1 MNFWW
6 VNHKQTFRQE
16 FYGKYIWSPKRKRND
31 QINPFYETMR
41 EVTPGDI
48 VFSFADGAIQGFGL
62 ARTHCYTSPRPDEF
76 GHIGQAWNEVGWRV
90 DIGFQKFADPIRPTQ
105 HIQAIGP
112 TLPER
117 YSPIRPDG
125 HGNQGVY
132 LAEVPRPMALV
143 VAQLASPELLGIIQ
157 GIQFSETAEVPL
169 PELRGIVEWEERE
182 CRRISEDDQ
191 LRDTEKQALIK
202 ARRGQGLFRQN
213 VAHVEQFCRV
223 TRVDRPEHLIASHI
237 KPWRESDNRERLFE
251 GNGLLLTPT
260 IDHLFDR
267 GFISFENNGQLLISP
282 VAHEDSMKKMGIMTD
297 RVINVGG
304 FAEPQREFLQFHRA
318 NVFLKRQAEV
328 HAARSPR

>member
-1 MNFWW
+1 MKFWW

-16 FYGKYIWSPKRKRND
+16 FFGKYIWSPKRKQNG

-41 EVTPGDI
+41 EVAPGD
-48 VFSFADGAIQGFGL
+48 VVYSYADGAVQGFGM

-90 DIGFQKFADPIRPTQ
+90 DIDFQNFTEPILPTQ
-105 HIQAIGP
+105 HMQAIAP

-117 YSPIRPDG
+117 YSPIRANG

-132 LAEVPRPMALV
+132 LAQIPRPMALV
-143 VAQLASPELLGIIQ
+143 IAQLASPELLGIIQ
-157 GIQFSETAEVPL
+157 GVRIAETADAPL
-169 PELRGIVEWEERE
+169 PELRGITEWEEQE
-182 CRRISEDDQ
+182 CNRISESRQ
-191 LRDTEKQALIK
+191 IAETEKQALIK

-213 VAHVEQFCRV
+213 VGRIEHFCRV
-223 TRVDRPEHLIASHI
+223 THVDRPEHLIASHI

-267 GFISFENNGQLLISP
+267 GFISFENSGELLISP
-282 VAHEDSMKKMGIMTD
+282 VAHEESMKKMGIIID
-297 RVINVGG
+297 HVVNVGG
-304 FAEPQREFLQFHRA
+304 FAVAQTEFLEFHRT
-318 NVFLKRQAEV
+318 NVFLKRETNL
-328 HAARSPR
+328 